1 VLLELDGLPFRRK
14 DLTILAQVKE
24 FLLNDEIDFFWNKKG
39 IAKCKSLV
47 HFRLTNSP
55 IGDEGLDSKRIGD
68 DRKYLCF
75 SF

>member
-1 VLLELDGLPFRRK
+1 
-14 DLTILAQVKE
+14 
-24 FLLNDEIDFFWNKKG
+24 LNDEIDFFWNKKG